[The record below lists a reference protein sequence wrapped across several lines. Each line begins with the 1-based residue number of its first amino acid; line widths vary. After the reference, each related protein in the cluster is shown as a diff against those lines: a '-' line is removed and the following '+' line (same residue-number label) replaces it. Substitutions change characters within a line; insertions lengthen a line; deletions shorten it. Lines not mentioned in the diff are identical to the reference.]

1 MYFVTLAVF
10 FLIDMIWL
18 GIVAKGFYRKYLG
31 SMLNPKVNWPAA
43 LLFYLIFIIGLLVFV
58 IKPALLNGRPIEA
71 LLFGGLFGLISYATY
86 DLTNLATLKDWPVI
100 VTVIDLVWGSV
111 LGGSVSFVSTLV
123 GKNLLKL

>member
-18 GIVAKGFYRKYLG
+18 GIVAKGFYRKHLG

-43 LLFYLIFIIGLLVFV
+43 FLFYLVFIIGLLVFV
-58 IKPALLNGRPIEA
+58 IKPALLNGRPLEA

-86 DLTNLATLKDWPVI
+86 DLTNMATIDNWPLKI
-100 VTVIDLVWGSV
+100 VVVDIIWGS
-111 LGGSVSFVSTLV
+111 LLCLAVSASSYLIAQ
-123 GKNLLKL
+123 LLI